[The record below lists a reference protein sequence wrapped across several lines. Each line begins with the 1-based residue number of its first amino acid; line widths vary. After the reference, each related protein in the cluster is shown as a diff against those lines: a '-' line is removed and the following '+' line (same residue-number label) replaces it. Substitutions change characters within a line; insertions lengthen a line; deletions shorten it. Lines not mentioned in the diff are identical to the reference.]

1 MAKLRHLGI
10 RTEDTGKLASFYV
23 DVFDMKVI
31 HKSKEEGGTIFL
43 SDGYFNL
50 AIIPNKDQNA
60 TNGLYH
66 FGFEVE
72 NGEAIV
78 EKMKKINPNKL
89 PKPRPNGRPYAEI
102 RGSDPDGNYFD
113 VWLPEL
119 APSAPLV
126 SWALSEPFTPKR
138 WAAYA
143 RRYRR
148 EMLKPASRRLIA
160 LLAAL
165 SSRTNFS
172 VGCYCEDESRCHR
185 SLLKQLL
192 IDGGAQATGSLP

>member
-31 HKSKEEGGTIFL
+31 HKSKVEGGTIFL
-43 SDGYFNL
+43 TDGYFNL
-50 AIIPNKDQNA
+50 AIIPNHEQNS

-72 NGEAIV
+72 DGEAIV

-89 PKPRPNGRPYAEI
+89 PKPRPNGRPYAET

-113 VWLPEL
+113 I
-119 APSAPLV
+119 
-126 SWALSEPFTPKR
+126 SE
-138 WAAYA
+138 
-143 RRYRR
+143 
-148 EMLKPASRRLIA
+148 
-160 LLAAL
+160 
-165 SSRTNFS
+165 
-172 VGCYCEDESRCHR
+172 H
-185 SLLKQLL
+185 
-192 IDGGAQATGSLP
+192 

>member
-72 NGEAIV
+72 SGEAIV

-89 PKPRPNGRPYAEI
+89 PKPRPNGRPYAET

-113 VWLPEL
+113 I
-119 APSAPLV
+119 
-126 SWALSEPFTPKR
+126 SEHGRF
-138 WAAYA
+138 
-143 RRYRR
+143 
-148 EMLKPASRRLIA
+148 
-160 LLAAL
+160 
-165 SSRTNFS
+165 
-172 VGCYCEDESRCHR
+172 
-185 SLLKQLL
+185 
-192 IDGGAQATGSLP
+192 DG

>member
-10 RTEDTGKLASFYV
+10 RTEDTGKLASFYM

-78 EKMKKINPNKL
+78 
-89 PKPRPNGRPYAEI
+89 
-102 RGSDPDGNYFD
+102 
-113 VWLPEL
+113 
-119 APSAPLV
+119 
-126 SWALSEPFTPKR
+126 
-138 WAAYA
+138 
-143 RRYRR
+143 
-148 EMLKPASRRLIA
+148 
-160 LLAAL
+160 
-165 SSRTNFS
+165 
-172 VGCYCEDESRCHR
+172 
-185 SLLKQLL
+185 
-192 IDGGAQATGSLP
+192 